1 MFKDRIEAGQRL
13 AEALSSRKNERPLVL
28 AIPRGGVA
36 VGYQVA
42 EYLQTEFS
50 IVVVRKLPFP
60 DNPEA
65 GFGAIAEDGS
75 TYFVDRAAEMLPSD
89 IIDKIVNEQKHE
101 VAWRVD
107 VLRKGEPLPTIK
119 NRIVILVDDGIAM
132 GSTMRA
138 ALLLC
143 RARQAK
149 EIIVASPVA
158 GPAVAAEFEKLADR
172 VIILEKPAVF
182 RAVAQ
187 AYKNWY
193 DVTDRE
199 VLELM
204 QTRQKRLI
212 DSQSVID

>member
-1 MFKDRIEAGQRL
+1 
-13 AEALSSRKNERPLVL
+13 
-28 AIPRGGVA
+28 
-36 VGYQVA
+36 
-42 EYLQTEFS
+42 
-50 IVVVRKLPFP
+50 VVRKLPFP

-89 IIDKIVNEQKHE
+89 IIDKIVNEQKCE
-101 VAWRVD
+101 VTRRVD

-172 VIILEKPAVF
+172 VVILEKPVVF

-187 AYKNWY
+187 AYKNWH

-199 VLELM
+199 VLDLL

-212 DSQSVID
+212 NSQSVTG